1 MPNTKKEFLRDCAL
15 YIQGELPE
23 VKIRGKLSDVKLF
36 ASALKE
42 SRGLYESLNNDAP
55 SMREVVSKIEQKR
68 QATHKLKERTGF
80 IWPF

>member
-15 YIQGELPE
+15 YIRGDLPE
-23 VKIRGKLSDVKLF
+23 VKMRGKLNDVKLF

-42 SRGLYESLNNDAP
+42 SRGLYESLNNDTP
-55 SMREVVSKIEQKR
+55 SMREVVSKIERKR
-68 QATHKLKERTGF
+68 QATHELKERTGF